1 MSNENLQNHQEEIN
15 LKEILDIILDKKL
28 LISSITLIAAVLSV
42 IYSLSLPNIY
52 SSNALIAPTS
62 NDTSM
67 NTKLG
72 AFSSIAGMVGMDM
85 PSQSGDKSAEAIER
99 INSYDFFIDEFLP
112 NIKFANLVAAKSWDK
127 STNTVLYN
135 KSIFDPN
142 IKKPTNQEAFEIY
155 KSILNITQDSRTS
168 FVVLKIEHVSPFIAQ
183 KWLELI
189 ITQINNY
196 MRELDK
202 TVAKNSIE
210 FLNISALETNLSGT
224 KEAIF
229 NLMENQ
235 IQVLTLA
242 EATNDYVFKRISSP
256 IAPERK
262 SKPSRASICI
272 SGTIFGFI
280 FSIFLSLFLHYFRRV
295 IQKFS

>member
-1 MSNENLQNHQEEIN
+1 
-15 LKEILDIILDKKL
+15 
-28 LISSITLIAAVLSV
+28 
-42 IYSLSLPNIY
+42 
-52 SSNALIAPTS
+52 
-62 NDTSM
+62 
-67 NTKLG
+67 
-72 AFSSIAGMVGMDM
+72 M
-85 PSQSGDKSAEAIER
+85 PSQSGDKTAEAIER

-142 IKKPTNQEAFEIY
+142 IKKPSNQEAFEIY
-155 KSILNITQDSRTS
+155 KSILDITQDSRTS